1 MMAHALTATRMH
13 TRTPFLFLPLSLS
26 PSLHTRHARFPCALL
41 TEGTSKC
48 KGRCR
53 QAGNKTEQAG
63 RSPHIQARTRNRM
76 DAYTEVD
83 LDRRQHRHIS
93 HRGFRGRHSG
103 RCGARLQRP
112 LRSRCHCPWIA
123 PGFHCRCFPLL
134 RAWSHAPV
142 RIRQATLELRAVNPS
157 LLADGPALPAK
168 DHFFGGQSSRD
179 RPCHQQPVARRL
191 YGPRSAPRCAPR
203 PLSLPRAGEDSGGM
217 ASK

>member
-1 MMAHALTATRMH
+1 MLSARPHVVSDVGEATASTCMMAHALTATRMH

-26 PSLHTRHARFPCALL
+26 PSLH
-41 TEGTSKC
+41 
-48 KGRCR
+48 
-53 QAGNKTEQAG
+53 
-63 RSPHIQARTRNRM
+63 
-76 DAYTEVD
+76 
-83 LDRRQHRHIS
+83 
-93 HRGFRGRHSG
+93 RGRHSG
-103 RCGARLQRP
+103 RYGERLQRP

-142 RIRQATLELRAVNPS
+142 RVRQATLELRAVNPS

-168 DHFFGGQSSRD
+168 DHFFGWQSTRD